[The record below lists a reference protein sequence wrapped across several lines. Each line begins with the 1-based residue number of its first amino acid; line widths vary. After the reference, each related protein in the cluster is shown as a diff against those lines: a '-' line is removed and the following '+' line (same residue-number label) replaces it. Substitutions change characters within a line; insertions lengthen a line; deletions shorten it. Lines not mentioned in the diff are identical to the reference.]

1 MKKGGEK
8 NNLSLID
15 KTPSFSQK
23 IKLGTLKTSG
33 ARFLEFP

>member
-1 MKKGGEK
+1 MY
-8 NNLSLID
+8 LID

-33 ARFLEFP
+33 VRFLEAPKYKRVTFL